1 MGEEKARL
9 LADRVTDGKTMRAP
23 SDLLGILGRLS
34 LDDLMRIPD
43 VGPKVAE
50 SIYNW
55 FREER
60 NVKFLKK
67 LTDVGVEVKR
77 YAGRPRGQKLKG
89 KSFVL
94 TGSMES
100 MSREEA
106 KNKIRELGGDPS
118 ESVSKRTDYVVVGSE
133 PGSKFE
139 KAKKL
144 GVKTISEKEF
154 LKIIG

>member
-1 MGEEKARL
+1 
-9 LADRVTDGKTMRAP
+9 
-23 SDLLGILGRLS
+23 
-34 LDDLMRIPD
+34 
-43 VGPKVAE
+43 
-50 SIYNW
+50 
-55 FREER
+55 
-60 NVKFLKK
+60 
-67 LTDVGVEVKR
+67 
-77 YAGRPRGQKLKG
+77 QKLKG

-144 GVKTISEKEF
+144 GVKIINEREF
-154 LKIIG
+154 IGLIG